1 MTSKADRTTYL
12 LTKYD
17 RRVPR
22 YTSYPTALQFTPAVQ
37 GDSYRAW
44 LGDLD
49 PALPL
54 SLYFHIPFCDSLC
67 WFCGCHTK
75 VVRRYA
81 PIAAY
86 LEVLLRELD
95 LVADLLPGRRK
106 VCHVH
111 LGGGT
116 PTIL

>member
-1 MTSKADRTTYL
+1 MTRKADRTTNL

-54 SLYFHIPFCDSLC
+54 
-67 WFCGCHTK
+67 
-75 VVRRYA
+75 
-81 PIAAY
+81 
-86 LEVLLRELD
+86 
-95 LVADLLPGRRK
+95 
-106 VCHVH
+106 
-111 LGGGT
+111 
-116 PTIL
+116 